1 MKVHL
6 TSVMSFPPE
15 TSHKPQW
22 AQLYT
27 AFQLEKKKK
36 KEARS
41 LSSDTSR
48 WTQASL
54 NILKEI
60 HLGHQKLSVWAVGNG
75 RGDTYIGEGNWHLCA
90 DTNYFYHIPFICL
103 SLAVMDP
110 RNASKTVSVP
120 ILLIVGWLSYL
131 CWSGK
136 PEQQCSKHVFP
147 HITAVNAAITGSDLT
162 AFKLKHLGLL

>member
-1 MKVHL
+1 MRVHL

-27 AFQLEKKKK
+27 AFQLEKSSLLIVRHFQMNTSQF
-36 KEARS
+36 EYFERDTFRS
-41 LSSDTSR
+41 S
-48 WTQASL
+48 
-54 NILKEI
+54 EI
-60 HLGHQKLSVWAVGNG
+60 KCSGHREWE
-75 RGDTYIGEGNWHLCA
+75 GDTYIGEGNWHVGT

-110 RNASKTVSVP
+110 RNASKTANVP
-120 ILLIVGWLSYL
+120 IPLIIGWLSYL

-136 PEQQCSKHVFP
+136 PEQQCSKHVFSD
-147 HITAVNAAITGSDLT
+147 ITAVNTAITGSDLT
-162 AFKLKHLGLL
+162 VF